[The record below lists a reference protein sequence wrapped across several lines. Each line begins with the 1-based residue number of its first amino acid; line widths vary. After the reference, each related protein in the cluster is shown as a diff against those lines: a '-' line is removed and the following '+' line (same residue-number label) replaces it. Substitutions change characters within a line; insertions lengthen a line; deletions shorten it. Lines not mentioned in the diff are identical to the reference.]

1 MVKMSINTQLGQKS
15 PSQVQFESV
24 LQLQYSHIAPG
35 ISGFDPANQLY
46 FSVGVRGRFAYLVA
60 IFTGFTPQGLTPAR
74 IKWEKVLPGILTSI
88 EVDAVTG
95 DVYGLLMNATFISTH
110 LMVDSTVLPLL
121 HSTWTRAPDFE
132 TDVVS
137 PSHVRAEIDLKERRR

>member
-35 ISGFDPANQLY
+35 ISSFDPANQLY

-95 DVYGLLMNATFISTH
+95 DVYGLLMNATGHF
-110 LMVDSTVLPLL
+110 LL
-121 HSTWTRAPDFE
+121 HFDSFDGGFNSAAPAPQHLD
-132 TDVVS
+132 S
-137 PSHVRAEIDLKERRR
+137 RS